1 MVSIAIFNNKGG
13 VGKTT
18 YLYHL
23 SNLLADAGKKVLMVV
38 CDSQCNLTAYALTD
52 EQISQSWSSS
62 GNSIYQAIKPIA
74 TGTGDY
80 IDCTPTFVSSNLYL
94 VPGDIDLSVF
104 EDRLG
109 DTWSSAATQEI
120 SLRTQVAIYRYVNFE
135 AKKLSADFVLFDLGA
150 NLGALNR
157 SVLGGCDYFITPLS
171 PDLFSIKGTQNLG
184 NKFVTWNEEW
194 NPILSRWRTKGF
206 KELPTAKP
214 KFLGYVMQQHNLRT
228 NSTGMTQGWKIFGDQ
243 VNTAVMENIVDR
255 LAPLH
260 QVVSRD
266 NYCLGAIPNLHS
278 LIPYSLNARK
288 PVYKCTG
295 ADGLKGAHIS
305 KAKSSA
311 QDYSQMVDFLLSLV

>member
-23 SNLLADAGKKVLMVV
+23 SNLLADAGKKVLMID

-80 IDCTPTFVSSNLYL
+80 IDCAPTFVSNNLYL

-135 AKKLSADFVLFDLGA
+135 AQKLSTDFILFDLGP

-194 NPILSRWRTKGF
+194 EPILSRWRSKGF
-206 KELPTAKP
+206 EELPIAKP

-243 VNTAVMENIVDR
+243 VNTAVMENIVSR
-255 LAPLH
+255 LTPLH
-260 QVVSRD
+260 QVVFRD
-266 NYCLGAIPNLHS
+266 NYCL
-278 LIPYSLNARK
+278 
-288 PVYKCTG
+288 
-295 ADGLKGAHIS
+295 AH
-305 KAKSSA
+305 
-311 QDYSQMVDFLLSLV
+311 